1 VVLKYKNK
9 LYSSDDLPIL
19 LFFKSAKNK
28 REFVNEINNYTDFKE
43 FFKLLSVDV
52 ALAGNTVIK
61 DKRSSLSI
69 KFESL
74 AEKKSLQ
81 KQLFDNIEDS
91 NAVIST
97 PLDINIQVLKEWIE
111 SNAEH
116 LIS

>member
-9 LYSSDDLPIL
+9 FYSSDDLPIL
-19 LFFKSAKNK
+19 LFFKSTKRK
-28 REFVNEINNYTDFKE
+28 REFVNEVNNYTDFE
-43 FFKLLSVDV
+43 TFFKLLSVDV
-52 ALAGNTVIK
+52 ALAGSTVIK
-61 DKRSSLSI
+61 DKRSSLYI

-74 AEKKSLQ
+74 LEKKSLQ

-97 PLDINIQVLKEWIE
+97 PLDIKIEVLREWIE
-111 SNAEH
+111 NNAEH